1 MNHEEALILKRNK
14 IVEGNGRVKE
24 NKIYILPEIPE
35 EADVFLQLVLR
46 NKVKYTDDLSKEYS
60 SNGKFSVWLDV

>member
-14 IVEGNGRVKE
+14 IAEGNGSVKE
-24 NKIYILPEIPE
+24 NKVYIIPEISE

-46 NKVKYTDDLSKEYS
+46 NKVKYTDDLCKGYS